1 MIFPMVISFM
11 FKPIRELRR
20 LNVRM
25 TTALNELEF
34 LEDGKDMDYE
44 DTIKIYRWIVQ
55 ECEDRR
61 ERLQRR
67 GRTQ

>member
-1 MIFPMVISFM
+1 M

-34 LEDGKDMDYE
+34 LEDGEGMDYE

>member
-1 MIFPMVISFM
+1 M

-34 LEDGKDMDYE
+34 LEDGEGMDYE

-61 ERLQRR
+61 EKLQRR

>member
-1 MIFPMVISFM
+1 MM
-11 FKPIRELRR
+11 FKDLRELRR

-34 LEDGKDMDYE
+34 LEDGEDMDYE

-55 ECEDRR
+55 ECEQRR

-67 GRTQ
+67 GRTL